1 VKKWPDLILK
11 GRYYWLALALVGTAF
26 LLWKA
31 RTVEISQDFV
41 KVIPEDDPDYQEYR
55 AFQKTFGE
63 DASLILIGVE
73 IPQNADSTFWTGL
86 NDFTTHIQ
94 GLSGI
99 RRVLSVTQLP
109 ILKWQAHGPAV
120 ETLSVKSTADWQ
132 AIQKNFPF
140 YKGILWD
147 TAGTSTLIL
156 ASIDSLT
163 LHTRAKHEL
172 LRAVKA
178 LAFETAQKLHTRLHL
193 GGVPYLR
200 HEVAQLVPRE
210 LIIFTIASLAL
221 TILALYVYFRSW
233 YAVVFPVVLLGLTA
247 IWTLGVV
254 GLYGFKLT
262 LLTALLPP
270 LIVIL
275 GIPPAIY
282 MIGEYH
288 RLYVAKGDKVA
299 AIREM
304 IRDMGFVTLMIHA
317 NNAFAF
323 LTLYLTRVVPLQEFG
338 LVAFWG
344 TMASYGL
351 TVLLLPSVL
360 MLLPA
365 PTQREVRHLE
375 NPWVRAFLRWVGEIV
390 QKRRPLIYLLSALFL
405 VVGGM
410 GVLKLRA
417 VSYMADDLPQSAVVM
432 EGQAF
437 FEARYGGML
446 PFEIIIDTGRPQG
459 LRRLS
464 TLRSIAALQDSLRRY
479 PELSRSLSLV
489 DGLFWFRQ
497 AYHGGNPQAYRFPLP
512 EELSEFSSLLRA
524 TSKAHSLPLLSSLVD
539 STWQKARITAFV
551 RDLGSAEMP
560 RLLAQIQTTI
570 QHTFGSEAPKVHI
583 TGTTLIFLKA
593 IDYLVD
599 NLVWS
604 LVATFI
610 LVALQM
616 FFLYGSLKVMFISMG
631 VNIVPLF
638 LVAGL
643 MGFWGIPLKP
653 STALIFEMAFGIVID
668 SAVRYLSSYQWY
680 YRRHPWP
687 ERAAI
692 VSLYHTGALII
703 YTSLVLLAGFVIFI
717 PSSFGGTKSLGILT
731 ALSIGMGLFSNLF
744 LLPAMLITLRQADEG
759 RIRKYARARLAHLRE
774 KRANRQAS
782 QAPNR
787 LTPS

>member
-1 VKKWPDLILK
+1 VRGWPDIILR
-11 GRYYWLALALVGTAF
+11 GRYYWLVLALVGTAF
-26 LLWKA
+26 MLWQA

-41 KVIPEDDPDYQEYR
+41 KVIPEDDADYQFYR
-55 AFQKTFGE
+55 AFQRAFGE
-63 DASLILIGVE
+63 DAGLVLVGVE
-73 IPQNADSTFWTGL
+73 VPPDPDTAFWKGL
-86 NDFTTHIQ
+86 GELTRRLEKLP
-94 GLSGI
+94 GVRRSLSI
-99 RRVLSVTQLP
+99 TRLP
-109 ILKWQAHGPAV
+109 LLRWQEEEPMLD
-120 ETLSVKSTADWQ
+120 TLSVQSAADWK
-132 AIQKNFPF
+132 AIQQNFPF
-140 YKGILWD
+140 YRGLLWD
-147 TAGTSTLIL
+147 SAGRSTLIFL
-156 ASIDSLT
+156 SIDSLT
-163 LHTRAKHEL
+163 LHSRAKHDL
-172 LRAVKA
+172 LRAIKA
-178 LAFETAQKLHTRLHL
+178 LATDAAEKLSTRLHL

-200 HEVAQLVPRE
+200 HEVAQLVPHE
-210 LIIFTIASLAL
+210 LLLFTIASLAL
-221 TILALYVYFRSW
+221 TVLALYAYFRSW

-247 IWTLGVV
+247 IWTIGVV
-254 GLYGFKLT
+254 GLYGYKLT

-360 MLLPA
+360 MILPA
-365 PTQREVRHLE
+365 PTARDVRHLE
-375 NPWVRAFLRWVGEIV
+375 NKWIRTFLRWTGEVV
-390 QKRRPLIYLLSALFL
+390 QRRRPLIYGLSALFL
-405 VVGGM
+405 LVGGI

-417 VSYMADDLPQSAVVM
+417 VSYMADDLPQSAAVI
-432 EGQAF
+432 EGQVF
-437 FEARYGGML
+437 FEAHYGGML
-446 PFEIIIDTGRPQG
+446 PFEIVIDTEKAQG
-459 LRRLS
+459 LRRAGI
-464 TLRSIAALQDSLRRY
+464 LRAIAALQDSLRRY
-479 PELSRSLSLV
+479 SELSRSLSVV
-489 DGLFWFRQ
+489 DGLYWLRQ
-497 AYHGGNPQAYRFPLP
+497 AYYGGNPTAYRFPLS
-512 EELSEFSSLLRA
+512 EELPALLR
-524 TSKAHSLPLLSSLVD
+524 TSQKAHQATLLTPLVD

-551 RDLGSAEMP
+551 RDLGSADMP
-560 RLLAQIQTTI
+560 SLLSAIQATI
-570 QHTFGSEAPKVHI
+570 QHTFGSDASRVHI
-583 TGTTLIFLKA
+583 TGATLIFLKA

-604 LVATFI
+604 LVATFV

-616 FFLYGSLKVMFISMG
+616 FFLYGSFRVMFVSIG

-680 YRRHPWP
+680 YRRHPLP
-687 ERAAI
+687 ERAAV

-703 YTSLVLLAGFVIFI
+703 YTSVVLLAGFVIFI

-744 LLPAMLITLRQADEG
+744 LLPAMLITFRQADEG
-759 RIRKYARARLAHLRE
+759 QVRKFARSRLTRLRE
-774 KRANRQAS
+774 RRAARQAS
-782 QAPNR
+782 KGA
-787 LTPS
+787 

>member
-1 VKKWPDLILK
+1 MKNWPHFILQ
-11 GRYYWLALALVGTAF
+11 GRYYWLLFALFGTAF
-26 LLWKA
+26 MLWKA
-31 RTVEISQDFV
+31 RSVEISQDFV
-41 KVIPEDDPDYQEYR
+41 KVIPENDPDYQYYR
-55 AFQKTFGE
+55 NFQKTFGE
-63 DASLILIGVE
+63 DAALILIGVE
-73 IPQNADSTFWTGL
+73 IPQNTDSTFWEGL
-86 NDFTTHIQ
+86 RHFAARIRA
-94 GLSGI
+94 LSGV
-99 RRVLSVTQLP
+99 RQTLSVTELP
-109 ILKWQAHGPAV
+109 TLKWQASSPVIDTIAIY
-120 ETLSVKSTADWQ
+120 SASDWQ
-132 AIQKNFPF
+132 SIRQKLPF
-140 YKGILWD
+140 YKGLLWD
-147 TAGTSTLIL
+147 STGQSTLIL
-156 ASIDSLT
+156 VNIDSLT

-172 LRAVKA
+172 LHTLKTIAT
-178 LAFETAQKLHTRLHL
+178 ETAQALHIRIHL

-210 LIIFTIASLAL
+210 LILFTIASLIL
-221 TILALYVYFRSW
+221 TVLALYAYFRSW
-233 YAVVFPVVLLGLTA
+233 YAVIFPVLLLGLTA

-254 GLYGFKLT
+254 GLYGYKLT

-288 RLYVAKGDKVA
+288 RLYVAKGDKVL

-323 LTLYLTRVVPLQEFG
+323 LTLYLTQVVPLQEFG

-344 TMASYGL
+344 TMASYLL

-360 MLLPA
+360 MILPA
-365 PTQREVRHLE
+365 PTAREVRHLE
-375 NPWVRAFLRWVGEIV
+375 NKWVLAFLRWVGRIV
-390 QKRRPLIYLLSALFL
+390 QKRRPVIYLLSAIFL
-405 VVGGM
+405 IVGGI

-417 VSYMADDLPQSAVVM
+417 VSYMADDLPQSAAVI

-437 FEARYGGML
+437 FQERYGGML
-446 PFEIIIDTGRPQG
+446 PFEIVIDTERPQG
-459 LRRLS
+459 LRRMG
-464 TLRSIAALQDSLRRY
+464 TLRAIAALQDSLRRY
-479 PELSRSLSLV
+479 RELSRSLSIV
-489 DGLFWFRQ
+489 DGLYWLRQ
-497 AYHGGNPQAYRFPLP
+497 AYYGGNPATYRLPLP
-512 EELSEFSSLLRA
+512 EELPVLLRS
-524 TSKAHSLPLLSSLVD
+524 TQKAHGAPLLSALTD

-551 RDLGSAEMP
+551 RDIGSADMP
-560 RLLAQIQTTI
+560 RLLAEI
-570 QHTFGSEAPKVHI
+570 QHTIQNTFGSDAPKVHV

-599 NLVWS
+599 NLIWS

-616 FFLYGSLKVMFISMG
+616 FFLYGSLRVMLISMG

-643 MGFWGIPLKP
+643 MGFGEIPLKP

-692 VSLYHTGALII
+692 VSLHHTGALII
-703 YTSLVLLAGFVIFI
+703 YTSFVLLAGFVIFI

-731 ALSIGMGLFSNLF
+731 ALSIVMGVFSNLF
-744 LLPAMLITLRQADEG
+744 LLPAMLITFRQADEG
-759 RIRKYARARLAHLRE
+759 RFRKYTRAQLTRLRE
-774 KRANRQAS
+774 KRAARRAQTSPA
-782 QAPNR
+782 QK
-787 LTPS
+787 PSSPQ

>member
-1 VKKWPDLILK
+1 MRGWPDIILR
-11 GRYYWLALALVGTAF
+11 GRYYWLVLALVGTAF
-26 LLWKA
+26 MLWQA

-41 KVIPEDDPDYQEYR
+41 KVIPEDDADYQFYR
-55 AFQKTFGE
+55 AFQRAFGE
-63 DASLILIGVE
+63 DAGLVLVGVE
-73 IPQNADSTFWTGL
+73 VPPDPDTAFWKGL
-86 NDFTTHIQ
+86 GELTRRLEKLP
-94 GLSGI
+94 GVRRSLSI
-99 RRVLSVTQLP
+99 TRLP
-109 ILKWQAHGPAV
+109 LLRWQEEEPMLD
-120 ETLSVKSTADWQ
+120 TLSVQSAADWK
-132 AIQKNFPF
+132 AIQQNFPF
-140 YKGILWD
+140 YRGLLWD
-147 TAGTSTLIL
+147 SAGRSTLIFL
-156 ASIDSLT
+156 SIDSLT
-163 LHTRAKHEL
+163 LHSRAKHDL
-172 LRAVKA
+172 LRAIKA
-178 LAFETAQKLHTRLHL
+178 LATDAAEKLSTRLHL

-200 HEVAQLVPRE
+200 HEVAQLVPHE
-210 LIIFTIASLAL
+210 LLLFTIASLAL
-221 TILALYVYFRSW
+221 TVLALYAYFRSW

-247 IWTLGVV
+247 IWTIGVV
-254 GLYGFKLT
+254 GLYGYKLT

-360 MLLPA
+360 MILPA
-365 PTQREVRHLE
+365 PTARDVRHLE
-375 NPWVRAFLRWVGEIV
+375 NKWIRAFLRWSGEVV
-390 QKRRPLIYLLSALFL
+390 QRRRPLIYGLSALFL
-405 VVGGM
+405 LVGGI
-410 GVLKLRA
+410 GVLKLSA
-417 VSYMADDLPQSAVVM
+417 VSYMADDLPQSAAVV

-437 FEARYGGML
+437 FEAHYGGML
-446 PFEIIIDTGRPQG
+446 PFEIVIDTEKPQG
-459 LRRLS
+459 LRRAGI
-464 TLRSIAALQDSLRRY
+464 LRAIAAFQDSLRRY
-479 PELSRSLSLV
+479 PELSRSLSVV
-489 DGLFWFRQ
+489 DGLYWLRQ
-497 AYHGGNPQAYRFPLP
+497 AYYGGNPAAYRFPLS
-512 EELSEFSSLLRA
+512 EELPTLLRTSQKARQA
-524 TSKAHSLPLLSSLVD
+524 TLLTPLVD
-539 STWQKARITAFV
+539 STWQRARITALV
-551 RDLGSAEMP
+551 KDLGSADMP
-560 RLLAQIQTTI
+560 HLLSAIQTTI
-570 QHTFGSEAPKVHI
+570 QHTFGSDAPQVHI

-616 FFLYGSLKVMFISMG
+616 FFLYGSFRVMFISMG

-643 MGFWGIPLKP
+643 MGFWRIPIKP

-680 YRRHPWP
+680 YRRHPLP
-687 ERAAI
+687 ERAAV
-692 VSLYHTGALII
+692 VSLHHTGALII
-703 YTSLVLLAGFVIFI
+703 YTSVVLLAGFVIFI

-744 LLPAMLITLRQADEG
+744 LLPAMLITFRQADEG
-759 RIRKYARARLAHLRE
+759 RVRKFART
-774 KRANRQAS
+774 
-782 QAPNR
+782 R
-787 LTPS
+787 LTRFRERRAARRTPKGA

>member
-1 VKKWPDLILK
+1 MKKWPDLILQ
-11 GRYYWLALALVGTAF
+11 GRYYWLFLATIGTAF
-26 LLWKA
+26 MLWKA

-41 KVIPEDDPDYQEYR
+41 KVIPENDPDYQYYR

-63 DASLILIGVE
+63 DAALILIGIE
-73 IPQNADSTFWTGL
+73 IPQEPDSAFWESIGSFVL
-86 NDFTTHIQ
+86 RLKS
-94 GLSGI
+94 LSGVRQI
-99 RRVLSVTQLP
+99 LSITELP
-109 ILKWQAHGPAV
+109 TLKWQDSGPSI
-120 ETLSVKSTADWQ
+120 ETISIKSISDWHS
-132 AIQKNFPF
+132 IQRRLPF
-140 YKGILWD
+140 YKGLLWD
-147 TAGTSTLIL
+147 SAGKSTLIL
-156 ASIDSLT
+156 VHIDSLT
-163 LHTRAKHEL
+163 LHTRAKHKML
-172 LRAVKA
+172 HAIKTIA
-178 LAFETAQKLHTRLHL
+178 AETAEKLHTRMYL

-210 LIIFTIASLAL
+210 LILFTVASLVL
-221 TILALYVYFRSW
+221 TIIALYAYFRSW
-233 YAVVFPVVLLGLTA
+233 YAVVFPVLLLGLTA
-247 IWTLGVV
+247 VWTLGVV
-254 GLYGFKLT
+254 DLYGYKLT

-288 RLYVAKGDKVA
+288 RLYVAKGNKVL

-344 TMASYGL
+344 TMASYLL

-360 MLLPA
+360 MILP
-365 PTQREVRHLE
+365 PPSQREVRHLE
-375 NPWVRAFLRWVGEIV
+375 NKWVQACLRWVSRIV
-390 QKRRPLIYLLSALFL
+390 QKRRPAIYLLSGAFL

-417 VSYMADDLPQSAVVM
+417 VSYMADDLPQSAAVL

-437 FEARYGGML
+437 FQAHYGGML
-446 PFEIIIDTGRPQG
+446 PFEIIIDTERPQG
-459 LRRLS
+459 LRRMG
-464 TLRSIAALQDSLRRY
+464 TLRAMAALQDSLRRY
-479 PELSRSLSLV
+479 PELSRSLSFV
-489 DGLFWFRQ
+489 DGLCWLRQ
-497 AYHGGNPQAYRFPLP
+497 AYYGENPNTYRLPLS
-512 EELSEFSSLLRA
+512 EELPVLLRA
-524 TSKAHSLPLLSSLVD
+524 TQKAHAPPLLSTLTD
-539 STWQKARITAFV
+539 SAWQKARITAFV
-551 RDLGSAEMP
+551 SDIGSAEMP
-560 RLLAQIQTTI
+560 RLLTQIQHTI
-570 QHTFGSEAPKVHI
+570 QHTFGADAPRVHV

-599 NLVWS
+599 NLIWS
-604 LVATFI
+604 LVATFF

-616 FFLYGSLKVMFISMG
+616 FFLYGSLRVMLISMG

-668 SAVRYLSSYQWY
+668 SAVRYLSSYQGY

-692 VSLYHTGALII
+692 VSLHHTGTLII
-703 YTSLVLLAGFVIFI
+703 YTSVVLLAGFVIFI

-731 ALSIGMGLFSNLF
+731 ALSIGIGLFSNLF
-744 LLPAMLITLRQADEG
+744 LLPAMLITFRQADEG
-759 RIRKYARARLAHLRE
+759 HLRKYTRARLSRLRE
-774 KRANRQAS
+774 RRATRRPKTSFPQ
-782 QAPNR
+782 
-787 LTPS
+787 

>member
-1 VKKWPDLILK
+1 MRGWPDIILR
-11 GRYYWLALALVGTAF
+11 GRYYWLVLALIGTAF
-26 LLWKA
+26 MLWQA

-41 KVIPEDDPDYQEYR
+41 KVIPEDDADYQFYR
-55 AFQKTFGE
+55 AFQKAFGE
-63 DASLILIGVE
+63 DAGLVLVGVE
-73 IPQNADSTFWTGL
+73 VPSEPDTTFWRGL
-86 NDFTTHIQ
+86 GELTRRLEKLP
-94 GLSGI
+94 GVRRSLSI
-99 RRVLSVTQLP
+99 TRLP
-109 ILKWQAHGPAV
+109 LLRWQEEGPTLD
-120 ETLSVKSTADWQ
+120 TLSVQSTADWK
-132 AIQKNFPF
+132 AIQQNLPF
-140 YKGILWD
+140 YRGLLWD
-147 TAGTSTLIL
+147 SAGRSTLIL
-156 ASIDSLT
+156 LTIDSLT
-163 LHTRAKHEL
+163 LHSRAKHDL
-172 LRAVKA
+172 LRAIKA
-178 LAFETAQKLHTRLHL
+178 LAAEAAEKLSTRLYL

-210 LIIFTIASLAL
+210 LLLFTIASLLL
-221 TILALYVYFRSW
+221 TVLALYAYFRSW
-233 YAVVFPVVLLGLTA
+233 YAVVFPVLLLGLTA
-247 IWTLGVV
+247 IWTVGVV

-299 AIREM
+299 SIREM

-360 MLLPA
+360 MILPA
-365 PTQREVRHLE
+365 PTGRDVRHLE
-375 NPWVRAFLRWVGEIV
+375 NKWIRAFLRWAGEVV
-390 QKRRPLIYLLSALFL
+390 QRRRPLIYGLSALFL
-405 VVGGM
+405 LVGGI

-417 VSYMADDLPQSAVVM
+417 VSYMADDLPQSAAVV

-437 FEARYGGML
+437 FEAQYGGML
-446 PFEIIIDTGRPQG
+446 PFEIVIDTEKPQG
-459 LRRLS
+459 LRRAGI
-464 TLRSIAALQDSLRRY
+464 LRAVAALQDSLRRY
-479 PELSRSLSLV
+479 PELSRSLSIV
-489 DGLFWFRQ
+489 DGLYWLRQ
-497 AYHGGNPQAYRFPLP
+497 AYYGGNPAAYRFPLS
-512 EELSEFSSLLRA
+512 EELPVLLRA
-524 TSKAHSLPLLSSLVD
+524 SQKARQATLLTPLVD

-551 RDLGSAEMP
+551 RDLGSADMP
-560 RLLAQIQTTI
+560 PLLSAIQATI
-570 QHTFGSEAPKVHI
+570 QNTFGSDAPRVHI

-604 LVATFI
+604 LVATFF

-616 FFLYGSLKVMFISMG
+616 FFLYGSFRVMFISMG

-643 MGFWGIPLKP
+643 MGFWHIPLKP

-680 YRRHPWP
+680 YRRHPLP
-687 ERAAI
+687 ERAVV
-692 VSLYHTGALII
+692 VSLHHTGALII
-703 YTSLVLLAGFVIFI
+703 YTSVVLLAGFVIFI

-744 LLPAMLITLRQADEG
+744 LLPAMLITFRQADEG
-759 RIRKYARARLAHLRE
+759 QVRKFARARLTRLRE
-774 KRANRQAS
+774 RRAARRAS
-782 QAPNR
+782 KGA
-787 LTPS
+787 

>member
-1 VKKWPDLILK
+1 MRGWPDIILR
-11 GRYYWLALALVGTAF
+11 GRYYWLVLALIGTAF
-26 LLWKA
+26 MLWQA

-41 KVIPEDDPDYQEYR
+41 KVIPEDDADYQFYR
-55 AFQKTFGE
+55 AFQRAFGE
-63 DASLILIGVE
+63 DAGLVLVGVE
-73 IPQNADSTFWTGL
+73 VPPQPDTAFWKGL
-86 NDFTTHIQ
+86 AELTRRLEKLP
-94 GLSGI
+94 GVRRSLSI
-99 RRVLSVTQLP
+99 TRLP
-109 ILKWQAHGPAV
+109 LLRWQEEGPTLD
-120 ETLSVKSTADWQ
+120 TLSVESAADWK
-132 AIQKNFPF
+132 AIQQNLPF
-140 YKGILWD
+140 YRGLLWD
-147 TAGTSTLIL
+147 SAGRSTLIL
-156 ASIDSLT
+156 LNIDSLT
-163 LHTRAKHEL
+163 LHSRAKHDL
-172 LRAVKA
+172 LRAIKV
-178 LAFETAQKLHTRLHL
+178 LATDAAEKLPTRLHL

-200 HEVAQLVPRE
+200 HEVAQLVPHE
-210 LIIFTIASLAL
+210 LLLFTISSLVL
-221 TILALYVYFRSW
+221 TVLALYAYFRSW
-233 YAVVFPVVLLGLTA
+233 YAVVFPVLLLGLTA
-247 IWTLGVV
+247 IWTIGVV
-254 GLYGFKLT
+254 GLYGYKLT

-351 TVLLLPSVL
+351 TVLLLPSIL
-360 MLLPA
+360 MILPA
-365 PTQREVRHLE
+365 PTARDVRHLE
-375 NPWVRAFLRWVGEIV
+375 NKWIRAFVRWSGAIV
-390 QKRRPLIYLLSALFL
+390 QRRRTLIYGLSALFL
-405 VVGGM
+405 LVGGI

-417 VSYMADDLPQSAVVM
+417 VSYMADDLPQSAAVV

-437 FEARYGGML
+437 FEAHYGGML
-446 PFEIIIDTGRPQG
+446 PFEIVIDTEKPQG
-459 LRRLS
+459 LRRPGI
-464 TLRSIAALQDSLRRY
+464 LRAVAALQDSLRRY
-479 PELSRSLSLV
+479 PELSRSLSMV
-489 DGLFWFRQ
+489 DGLYWLRQ
-497 AYHGGNPQAYRFPLP
+497 AYYGGNPAAYRFPLS
-512 EELSEFSSLLRA
+512 EELPVLLRTSQKARQA
-524 TSKAHSLPLLSSLVD
+524 TLLTPLVD
-539 STWQKARITAFV
+539 STWQKVRITAFV
-551 RDLGSAEMP
+551 RDLGSAGMP
-560 RLLAQIQTTI
+560 HLLSAIQATI
-570 QHTFGSEAPKVHI
+570 QHTFGSDAPRVHI
-583 TGTTLIFLKA
+583 TGTTIIFLKA

-616 FFLYGSLKVMFISMG
+616 FFLYGSFRVMFISMG

-643 MGFWGIPLKP
+643 MGLWRIPIKP

-680 YRRHPWP
+680 YRRHPLP
-687 ERAAI
+687 ERAAV
-692 VSLYHTGALII
+692 VSLHHTGALII
-703 YTSLVLLAGFVIFI
+703 YTSVVLLAGFVIFI

-744 LLPAMLITLRQADEG
+744 LLPAMLITFRQADEG
-759 RIRKYARARLAHLRE
+759 RVRKFARTRLTRLRE
-774 KRANRQAS
+774 RRAARRAS
-782 QAPNR
+782 KGA
-787 LTPS
+787 